1 MSDKSTK
8 CLVADITC
16 QSNTYHVASRDGV
29 ILDGITYKNA
39 VTSWGDASLIGNFG
53 TNYQVGSMAI
63 KMTNGEFITD
73 GGWEFDITDVWNNK
87 TCEVKLCDV
96 GTDTTFAGC
105 KPYYKGIIKD
115 FSCDSGELSF
125 SLDAYD
131 NADDTMLP
139 AIVCEDQTA
148 LTAAESEFD
157 ITDSTQS
164 AGEYIIVLTAC
175 TIFCAGELVLLMNND
190 GDYEYNRIANIAGNN
205 YTMVNPLANS
215 YDPISGVASKC
226 KKPFVNIPPYSV
238 GKSIPM
244 QYGDMLCT
252 MIDTLTSNNIFAKT
266 VTINN
271 KIGTQSLLADYIR
284 LKNFNSIGIW
294 NDDTKKYVPGV
305 NPYELDPI
313 DAEYEIGVNKNSAY
327 FRLDSS
333 TTLSDDIIEFTGTGA
348 IPVTDYTKI
357 QWFDEDNAPIAN
369 GIPYT
374 YKNNA
379 GELLSINIIA
389 IGSELMLLVE
399 KPASG
404 NIYVERGYNGT
415 TITAHSNGDKIYQNA
430 LFSGRNLL
438 KLTERFDPIAI
449 TNMWWSLPISN
460 FTESPTT
467 CLPSNI
473 IKKVTADITKYF
485 EIKNTYIG
493 SSEFYV
499 NLDFIFPK
507 ITNGRPIFNWI
518 AGISL
523 ENYFTTDSEMFSLL
537 LSTFNPNAI
546 ETVNYDVKGGAY
558 PQYDDAYCANLL
570 QHHRDEDNDPND
582 NMVFDSWT
590 YNNRAAGTFSANGNY
605 KDRNL
610 VNQEDEYNNFNLSDL
625 TQLNKKWKLCIQFG
639 LSDIPGQTT
648 HKIHTHIVAFGF
660 WIDYYVDF
668 TKETICAALQGRIV
682 TSAIRTVAGGA
693 IGDIMWNPVQVICA
707 ILIQELNKLTTDFVT
722 SGSGCWYDQSLFF
735 NDDDNWDTG
744 AGTPQNNFTRPLI
757 AFSYGVSDE
766 RKKGY
771 EFCEWIAS
779 HFNLA
784 IPRNTA
790 GKIDIVNLWKN
801 QNDPGTPLE
810 INIEDILQV
819 PGGQRRIS
827 IKQTG
832 VDLLYN
838 DVVINYKR
846 NNSTNEYQAVYIVPD
861 NLQLINPIG
870 GSPNTVAQA
879 RDTFYGGQKRTLTIE
894 SPFIYNEYDAIR
906 KAQWEINDKA
916 EAKFWVEFYI
926 DYELYDN
933 KSLSAQYKIGDVI
946 SLVGKCNGIKFANT
960 EKFIIQ
966 DIINCD
972 AGRELCIHAK
982 SNDPVTAFFL

>member
-39 VTSWGDASLIGNFG
+39 VTSWDDASLIGNFG

-175 TIFCAGELVLLMNND
+175 TIFCAGELVLLSNNA
-190 GDYEYNRIANIAGNN
+190 GGYEYNRIANIAGNN
-205 YTMVNPLANS
+205 YTMVNPLSYS
-215 YDPISGVASKC
+215 YDPIDSVASKC
-226 KKPFVNIPPYSV
+226 KKAFKDIPQASI
-238 GKSIPM
+238 GKSVPI
-244 QYGDMLCT
+244 QCGDLS
-252 MIDTLTSNNIFAKT
+252 DVQNGIFAKCIP
-266 VTINN
+266 INER
-271 KIGTQSLLADYIR
+271 IGKQVILADY
-284 LKNFNSIGIW
+284 LKLKLLSSIGAWEDGSKRYFTGRQRSI
-294 NDDTKKYVPGV
+294 VSSEVQG
-305 NPYELDPI
+305 
-313 DAEYEIGVNKNSAY
+313 EYEIGTNYNSIY
-327 FRLDSS
+327 FRVDSS
-333 TTLSDDIIEFTGTGA
+333 TTLNEDVDDITSGVFSFEVADI
-348 IPVTDYTKI
+348 TKI
-357 QWFDEDNAPIAN
+357 QWIDEDEMPGGQDAVKYP
-369 GIPYT
+369 
-374 YKNNA
+374 
-379 GELLSINIIA
+379 ELLSINIIG
-389 IGSELMLLVE
+389 IGDELMLLVE
-399 KPASG
+399 KPSG
-404 NIYVERGYNGT
+404 AGAQDIWVERGYNNT
-415 TITAHSNGDKIYQNA
+415 TITTHQSGDKIYQCSK
-430 LFSGRNLL
+430 FSAKNLL
-438 KLTERFDPIAI
+438 SFTEQFKPIAVTNFYYANCVAGAPPVI
-449 TNMWWSLPISN
+449 TVLSINDLHKSGNPSTILNVPSYTPNPEIYWELDRIQADHSYSFANMDLMFRKIEDQFTVVAMFACMRVANDTAVMIYPQTSIGIGVYDPNLQTEFHEDCGDVGSLNANDNLSVLH
-460 FTESPTT
+460 SM
-467 CLPSNI
+467 
-473 IKKVTADITKYF
+473 DIF
-485 EIKNTYIG
+485 G
-493 SSEFYV
+493 
-499 NLDFIFPK
+499 
-507 ITNGRPIFNWI
+507 
-518 AGISL
+518 
-523 ENYFTTDSEMFSLL
+523 
-537 LSTFNPNAI
+537 
-546 ETVNYDVKGGAY
+546 TVSDYDVPDRESITSACS
-558 PQYDDAYCANLL
+558 PSLMNNC
-570 QHHRDEDNDPND
+570 HHSCE
-582 NMVFDSWT
+582 VT
-590 YNNRAAGTFSANGNY
+590 
-605 KDRNL
+605 
-610 VNQEDEYNNFNLSDL
+610 DL
-625 TQLNKKWKLCIQFG
+625 TVLNKKIKFVICLNNLGSSYNRHLNFKMYGFC
-639 LSDIPGQTT
+639 
-648 HKIHTHIVAFGF
+648 F
-660 WIDYYVDF
+660 WIDFFIDF
-668 TKETICAALQGRIV
+668 TKTLIAADLKARQYIADTI
-682 TSAIRTVAGGA
+682 TVCTNGSV
-693 IGDIMWNPVQVICA
+693 GDLVENPVDMICQL
-707 ILIQELNKLTTDFVT
+707 LIQELGKATTNFESDNWHTLSDYFKT
-722 SGSGCWYDQSLFF
+722 LA
-735 NDDDNWDTG
+735 NWDT
-744 AGTPQNNFTRPLI
+744 AAQPDFAVPKI
-757 AFSYGVSDE
+757 CFSYGFDDE

-790 GKIDIVNLWKN
+790 GKIDIINLWKN

-846 NNSTNEYQAVYIVPD
+846 NNSTGEYQAVYIVPD

-870 GSPNTVAQA
+870 GSPNTVSQA
-879 RDTFYGGQKRTLTIE
+879 RDTFYGGKKRTLTIE